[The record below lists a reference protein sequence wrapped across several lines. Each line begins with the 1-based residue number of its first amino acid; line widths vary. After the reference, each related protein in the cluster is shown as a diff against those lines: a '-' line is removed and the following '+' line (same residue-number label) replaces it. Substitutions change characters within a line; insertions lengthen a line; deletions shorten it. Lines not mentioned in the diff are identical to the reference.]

1 MEDDNLGQGQDNWV
15 NNRSNGGNFTK
26 FIPLNQRQ
34 IIIST
39 VNNTDN
45 GVHSA
50 GFWTLKD
57 VIIVSSLTL
66 IVFILSVLF
75 YGTRHIIRKRWPNFL
90 LFKPHNSERFD
101 NLDEQ
106 YPKEYYG
113 FGEDQ
118 GMIKKLRVTYDFFI
132 SNFFCCDEF

>member
-1 MEDDNLGQGQDNWV
+1 MIFIRSGGKMEDDNLGQGQDNWV

-66 IVFILSVLF
+66 IIPAV
-75 YGTRHIIRKRWPNFL
+75 
-90 LFKPHNSERFD
+90 
-101 NLDEQ
+101 
-106 YPKEYYG
+106 
-113 FGEDQ
+113 
-118 GMIKKLRVTYDFFI
+118 IKTTQSSPALP
-132 SNFFCCDEF
+132 